1 MSYLIPNKVYD
12 VLKWVSII
20 FLPTIA
26 WALGELLPDYGI
38 DPYVYVHFLDVMG
51 MVIGALIGASQI
63 KAMSGGV
70 TQKEGDDA

>member
-1 MSYLIPNKVYD
+1 MDYLIPDKLYD

-20 FLPTIA
+20 LLPTIA

-63 KAMSGGV
+63 KAMSGG
-70 TQKEGDDA
+70 KDA

>member
-1 MSYLIPNKVYD
+1 MEYLIPDKLYD

-20 FLPTIA
+20 LLPTIA

-63 KAMSGGV
+63 KALSGV
-70 TQKEGDDA
+70 THKEGEDA